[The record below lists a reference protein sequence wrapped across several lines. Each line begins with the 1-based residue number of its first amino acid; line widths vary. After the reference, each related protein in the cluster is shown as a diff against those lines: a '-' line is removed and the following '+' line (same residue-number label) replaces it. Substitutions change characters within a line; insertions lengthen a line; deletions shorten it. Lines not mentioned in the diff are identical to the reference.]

1 MGATMARESEY
12 DIATEHE
19 AVFLRGAVEALAI
32 KPDGT
37 YVDAT
42 FGRGGHSQAILSALG
57 PRGRLLVM
65 DQDPDAIVTATAMQQ
80 QDSRIHVAHS
90 AFSRIGEMAEEQG
103 CVGSIDGILFDLG
116 VSSPQLDNAERG
128 FSFMRDGPLDMRMNP
143 GKGLSAAQWI
153 NIAKEKD
160 IADVLY
166 NYGEERHSR
175 RMARHIVEF
184 RKNNL
189 IYTTNQLAELVKEA
203 NPAWERDKHPATRA
217 FQAIRIHV
225 NKEFDELQEGLRQ
238 ALELLAVDGRLVV
251 ISFHS
256 LEDRIVKK
264 FIAMQTKGDNY
275 PRDLP
280 VAQSQMNPRLK
291 PIGKAVKPGREE
303 IERNPRARSAVM
315 RIAEKIA

>member
-1 MGATMARESEY
+1 MAIRATQETLTLHEPVLMHAAVDALNVQREGIY
-12 DIATEHE
+12 I
-19 AVFLRGAVEALAI
+19 
-32 KPDGT
+32 
-37 YVDAT
+37 DAT
-42 FGRGGHSQAILSALG
+42 FGRGGHSREILSALG
-57 PRGRLLVM
+57 PKGRLLVL
-65 DQDPDAIVTATAMQQ
+65 DQDPEAIAFAKQLQKQDARVQVT
-80 QDSRIHVAHS
+80 HS
-90 AFSRIGEMAEEQG
+90 AFSHIAEMVEEQG
-103 CVGSIDGILFDLG
+103 CGGAVNGILFDLG
-116 VSSPQLDNAERG
+116 VSSPQLDDVRRG

-166 NYGEERHSR
+166 KFGEERHSR
-175 RMARHIVEF
+175 RMARRIVEF
-184 RKNNL
+184 RKDRL

-203 NPAWERDKHPATRA
+203 NPSWERDKHPATRA

-225 NKEFDELQEGLRQ
+225 NREFDELQAGLHQ
-238 ALELLAVDGRLVV
+238 ALEALAVGGRLVV

-264 FIAMQTKGDNY
+264 FIAMQTKGDSY

-280 VAQSQMNPRLK
+280 VQQAQLTPRLRA
-291 PIGKAVKPGREE
+291 IGKAMKPGADE

>member
-1 MGATMARESEY
+1 MHESVLMH
-12 DIATEHE
+12 A
-19 AVFLRGAVEALAI
+19 AVAALNI
-32 KPDGT
+32 QRDGI

-42 FGRGGHSQAILSALG
+42 FGRGGHSREILAELG
-57 PRGRLLVM
+57 PDGKLLAM
-65 DQDPDAIVTATAMQQ
+65 DQDPEAIAAAVEIQQ
-80 QDSRIHVAHS
+80 HDSRLQVTHS
-90 AFSRIGEMAEEQG
+90 AFSHMVEMVEAQG
-103 CVGSIDGILFDLG
+103 YGGRVNGILFDLG
-116 VSSPQLDNAERG
+116 VSSPQLDKAERG

-143 GKGLSAAQWI
+143 GKGLSAGQWI

-166 NYGEERHSR
+166 KFGEERHSR
-175 RMARHIVEF
+175 RMARRIVEF
-184 RKNNL
+184 RKDNL

-203 NPAWERDKHPATRA
+203 HPAWERDKHPATRA

-225 NKEFDELQEGLRQ
+225 NKEFDELEAGLRQ
-238 ALELLAVDGRLVV
+238 ALDLLAIGGRLVV

-264 FIAMQTKGDNY
+264 FIAMQTKGDNF

-280 VAQSQMNPRLK
+280 VRQAQLAPKLRS
-291 PIGKAVKPGREE
+291 IGKAIKPASDE